1 MLTDD
6 EELDP
11 LVFDNLEVNS
21 RTEVAHVDPTS
32 SPLYRILRPDY
43 DGDDDGNGGDD
54 DDRQGAEHSHL
65 IAYLSIL
72 LFSQER

>member
-32 SPLYRILRPDY
+32 SPLYRILRPD
-43 DGDDDGNGGDD
+43 DDGNGGDD
-54 DDRQGAEHSHL
+54 DDRQAAEHSHL

>member
-1 MLTDD
+1 MLTND

-32 SPLYRILRPDY
+32 SSLYCILRPDY
-43 DGDDDGNGGDD
+43 HRFEMCELSWVEN
-54 DDRQGAEHSHL
+54 DRCKRRKRSH
-65 IAYLSIL
+65 LSIL

>member
-54 DDRQGAEHSHL
+54 DDRQ
-65 IAYLSIL
+65 AYLSIL